1 MYKAKIG
8 IIGMGFVGCRLA
20 EKFSQ
25 NCDIVTYDKNKDFE
39 YPSEELSTCDFV
51 MICVNTP
58 SNPDGS
64 VCIANVEDAI
74 RETPIDKILLRS
86 TVPPGTTTYL
96 ANKYHK
102 DICFSPEYVGE
113 SNFLS
118 GNWSGFE
125 SENPF
130 FIIGGPTD
138 LADYFADK
146 MEMILGPSTK
156 IMQMQAEE
164 AELVKYMENSYFA
177 LKVSFVNEFRQLAE
191 AINVN
196 WNSVREGW
204 LLDPRIERDH
214 TSAFKDAP
222 GYSGKCLP
230 KDVSGIIQFAKSK
243 GYDMKV
249 MQAIQ
254 GYNCKLTG

>member
-1 MYKAKIG
+1 MHKAKIG

-25 NCDIVTYDKNKDFE
+25 NCEIVTYDKNKDFE

-58 SNPDGS
+58 PNPDGS
-64 VCIANVEDAI
+64 VYINNVEDAI
-74 RETPIDKILLRS
+74 RDVPNDKILLRS

-96 ANKYHK
+96 AKKYSK
-102 DICFSPEYVGE
+102 NVCFSPEYVGE

-118 GNWSGFE
+118 VNWNGFE
-125 SENPF
+125 NSKPF

-138 LADYFADK
+138 SATYYINK
-146 MEMILGPSTK
+146 MEIILGPSTK

-177 LKVSFVNEFRQLAE
+177 MKVSFVNEFRQLAE
-191 AINVN
+191 KINLN

-204 LLDPRIERDH
+204 LLDPRVERDH

-243 GYDMKV
+243 GFDMKV

-254 GYNCKLTG
+254 DYNNSLY